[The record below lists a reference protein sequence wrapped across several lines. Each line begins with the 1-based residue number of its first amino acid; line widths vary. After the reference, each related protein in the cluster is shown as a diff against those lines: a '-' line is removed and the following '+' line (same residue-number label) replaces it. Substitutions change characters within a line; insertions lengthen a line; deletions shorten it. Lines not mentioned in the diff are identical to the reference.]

1 MKASFIC
8 FLAVLFN
15 REVNYFFQLLIFPS
29 GDWFSSKVVRK
40 SPPNNNL
47 LNSLFFLFF
56 VNFETGQDSL
66 MRQENVTGNQVIK
79 NIKISSQSSGFC

>member
-40 SPPNNNL
+40 PPETIIFL
-47 LNSLFFLFF
+47 THYFFFFL
-56 VNFETGQDSL
+56 
-66 MRQENVTGNQVIK
+66 
-79 NIKISSQSSGFC
+79 

>member
-40 SPPNNNL
+40 PTQTIIFL
-47 LNSLFFLFF
+47 THYFFFFL
-56 VNFETGQDSL
+56 
-66 MRQENVTGNQVIK
+66 
-79 NIKISSQSSGFC
+79 